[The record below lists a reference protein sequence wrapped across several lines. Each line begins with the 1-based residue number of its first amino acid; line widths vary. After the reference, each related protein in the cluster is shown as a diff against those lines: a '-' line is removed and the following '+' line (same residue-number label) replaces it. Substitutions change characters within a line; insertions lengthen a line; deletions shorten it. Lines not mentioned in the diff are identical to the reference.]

1 MSTLRELLAAVGEP
15 LITVLAAPA
24 GLDVPISG
32 LAIVD
37 PEDAPDEHRGGLVL
51 VVGARGRDA
60 VPLVRAAGAAGAA
73 AVAVKVGATDA
84 PSSPTAGRP
93 AANRAAPN
101 DAAARG
107 AAARGAAAGD
117 AAARGAAA
125 RGAAAGEL
133 ATSGDDAVGA
143 YADEREALRAAAV
156 EAGVA
161 LLAVPVDVR
170 WERLESLAAG
180 VLDASEAAGPD
191 DLFALAQTVA
201 LLTHGIVCIEDTASR
216 VLAYSRSDR
225 DEGQIDELRR
235 LSILGW
241 QGPADYLR
249 HLRQWGVFDRL
260 RTGEEVVRVD
270 EHAELGVRRRLAV
283 GIHAGPRVLGTI
295 WVQEGAQP
303 FSPRAEDVL
312 VGAARVAAGHLV
324 RRRRAAP
331 TWHRDLVEGLLD
343 GRASPDLVA
352 GTFGLDEHAPTV
364 VVGFAVR
371 AGEGV
376 TRELSVAELADVV
389 AVHAAGYRR
398 AALTAW
404 RGDTVYAVL
413 PDVAKVDPALRA
425 MCAEVVAVT
434 HRRTGVRVQAGVGGT
449 TPRGQGGP
457 APTTALPAPVP
468 SGRTGR
474 GNRAADPRW
483 GPQGLAGVPSSRAEA
498 DRVLVAM
505 PAGDDVAAF
514 DDLRAEVLLDQT
526 LAVLRER
533 PDLRDPAVDALVAY
547 DHAHGGDLADSVLA
561 WLDAHGDVRAAART
575 LTVHPNTLRYRVRR
589 AVAVA
594 GLRLGDPR
602 ARLVHHLA
610 LHAARAPDPT

>member
-1 MSTLRELLAAVGEP
+1 MSTLRHLLAAVGEP
-15 LITVLAAPA
+15 LVTVVAAPA

-37 PEDAPDEHRGGLVL
+37 PDDEPDDHSGGLVL

-60 VPLVRAAGAAGAA
+60 VPLVRAAGAAGAS
-73 AVAVKVGATDA
+73 AVAVKDA
-84 PSSPTAGRP
+84 
-93 AANRAAPN
+93 RAC
-101 DAAARG
+101 
-107 AAARGAAAGD
+107 
-117 AAARGAAA
+117 
-125 RGAAAGEL
+125 
-133 ATSGDDAVGA
+133 
-143 YADEREALRAAAV
+143 RAAAI

-161 LLAVPVDVR
+161 LLAVPADVR
-170 WERLESLAAG
+170 WERLESLAAS
-180 VLDASEAAGPD
+180 VLDAGESAGPD

-216 VLAYSRSDR
+216 VLAYSRSDG
-225 DEGQIDELRR
+225 DDGQIDELRR

-241 QGPADYLR
+241 QGPMDYLR
-249 HLRQWGVFDRL
+249 HLREWGVFDRL
-260 RTGEEVVRVD
+260 RSGEEVVRVD
-270 EHAELGVRRRLAV
+270 EHAELGVRRRLAI
-283 GIHAGPRVLGTI
+283 GIHAGPRALGTI

-303 FSPRAEDVL
+303 FSPRADDVL

-324 RRRRAAP
+324 RRRRTAP

-352 GTFGLDEHAPTV
+352 RTFGLDEHAPAV

-376 TRELSVAELADVV
+376 TRELSVADLADVV

-413 PDVAKVDPALRA
+413 PDVAEVDPALRT
-425 MCAEVVAVT
+425 MCAEVVSVT
-434 HRRTGVRVQAGVGGT
+434 RRRAGVRVQAGISAA
-449 TPRGQGGP
+449 TPQGASP
-457 APTTALPAPVP
+457 
-468 SGRTGR
+468 
-474 GNRAADPRW
+474 RAAASRQ
-483 GPQGLAGVPSSRAEA
+483 GPGRPEGLAGVAASRAEA
-498 DRVLVAM
+498 DRVLAAM
-505 PAGDDVAAF
+505 AAGADVAAF
-514 DDLRAEVLLDQT
+514 DDLRAEVLLGQT
-526 LAVLRER
+526 VAVLRER

-547 DHAHGGDLADSVLA
+547 DRTHGGDLAGSVLA
-561 WLDAHGDVRAAART
+561 WLDALGDVRAAARQ

-602 ARLVHHLA
+602 ARLVHHLHLLA
-610 LHAARAPDPT
+610 VRSDNATPQA

>member
-15 LITVLAAPA
+15 LITVMAAPA

-101 DAAARG
+101 DTAARSGAARG
-107 AAARGAAAGD
+107 AAPGD
-117 AAARGAAA
+117 AAARDAAA

-413 PDVAKVDPALRA
+413 PDVAKVDAALRA

-434 HRRTGVRVQAGVGGT
+434 HRRTGVRVQAGVG
-449 TPRGQGGP
+449 
-457 APTTALPAPVP
+457 AVAE
-468 SGRTGR
+468 
-474 GNRAADPRW
+474 
-483 GPQGLAGVPSSRAEA
+483 GLAGVPSSRAEA

-533 PDLRDPAVDALVAY
+533 PDLRDPAVDALLAY
-547 DHAHGGDLADSVLA
+547 DQAHGGDLAASVLA
-561 WLDAHGDVRAAART
+561 WLDAHGDVRAAARM

-610 LHAARAPDPT
+610 LHAAHAPDPAAPDRPR

>member
-73 AVAVKVGATDA
+73 AVAVKVGAAAA
-84 PSSPTAGRP
+84 PNSPTAGGP
-93 AANRAAPN
+93 SA
-101 DAAARG
+101 G
-107 AAARGAAAGD
+107 GD
-117 AAARGAAA
+117 AV
-125 RGAAAGEL
+125 AG
-133 ATSGDDAVGA
+133 

-413 PDVAKVDPALRA
+413 PDVAKVDAALRA

-434 HRRTGVRVQAGVGGT
+434 HRRTGVRVQAGVG
-449 TPRGQGGP
+449 
-457 APTTALPAPVP
+457 AVAE
-468 SGRTGR
+468 
-474 GNRAADPRW
+474 
-483 GPQGLAGVPSSRAEA
+483 GLAGVPSSRAEA

-547 DHAHGGDLADSVLA
+547 DHAHGGDLAGSVLA
-561 WLDAHGDVRAAART
+561 WLDAHGDVRAAARM

>member
-1 MSTLRELLAAVGEP
+1 MSTLRELLAALGEP

-24 GLDVPISG
+24 GLDVLISG

-60 VPLVRAAGAAGAA
+60 APLVRAAGAAGAA
-73 AVAVKVGATDA
+73 AVAVKVGA
-84 PSSPTAGRP
+84 AG
-93 AANRAAPN
+93 
-101 DAAARG
+101 G
-107 AAARGAAAGD
+107 V
-117 AAARGAAA
+117 
-125 RGAAAGEL
+125 
-133 ATSGDDAVGA
+133 DAVGGHA
-143 YADEREALRAAAV
+143 EEREALRAAAV

-161 LLAVPVDVR
+161 LLAVPADVR

-241 QGPADYLR
+241 QGPPDYLR
-249 HLRQWGVFDRL
+249 HLREWGVFDRL

-270 EHAELGVRRRLAV
+270 EHAELGVRRRLAI

-295 WVQEGAQP
+295 WAQEGAQP

-352 GTFGLDEHAPTV
+352 GTFGLDEHAPGV

-413 PDVAKVDPALRA
+413 PDVAKVDAALRA

-434 HRRTGVRVQAGVGGT
+434 HRRTGVRVQAGVGAVG
-449 TPRGQGGP
+449 
-457 APTTALPAPVP
+457 
-468 SGRTGR
+468 
-474 GNRAADPRW
+474 D
-483 GPQGLAGVPSSRAEA
+483 GLAGVPSSRAEA

-505 PAGDDVAAF
+505 PADADVAAF

-547 DHAHGGDLADSVLA
+547 DHAHGGELAGSVLA
-561 WLDAHGDVRAAART
+561 WLDAHGDVRAAARA

-610 LHAARAPDPT
+610 LHAARAPDPTRAAPLGASDNPAPRS

>member
-1 MSTLRELLAAVGEP
+1 M
-15 LITVLAAPA
+15 
-24 GLDVPISG
+24 
-32 LAIVD
+32 
-37 PEDAPDEHRGGLVL
+37 
-51 VVGARGRDA
+51 
-60 VPLVRAAGAAGAA
+60 
-73 AVAVKVGATDA
+73 
-84 PSSPTAGRP
+84 
-93 AANRAAPN
+93 
-101 DAAARG
+101 
-107 AAARGAAAGD
+107 
-117 AAARGAAA
+117 
-125 RGAAAGEL
+125 
-133 ATSGDDAVGA
+133 
-143 YADEREALRAAAV
+143 
-156 EAGVA
+156 
-161 LLAVPVDVR
+161 R

-216 VLAYSRSDR
+216 VLAYSRSDG
-225 DEGQIDELRR
+225 DDGQIDELRR

-270 EHAELGVRRRLAV
+270 EHADLGVRRRLAV

-413 PDVAKVDPALRA
+413 PDVAKVDAALRA

-434 HRRTGVRVQAGVGGT
+434 HRRTGVRVQAGVG
-449 TPRGQGGP
+449 
-457 APTTALPAPVP
+457 AVAE
-468 SGRTGR
+468 
-474 GNRAADPRW
+474 
-483 GPQGLAGVPSSRAEA
+483 GLAGVPSSRAEA

-505 PAGDDVAAF
+505 PADDDVAAF

-547 DHAHGGDLADSVLA
+547 DHAHGGDLAGLGAGLA
-561 WLDAHGDVRAAART
+561 RRPRRRPRRRPHAHRAPQHAALPRAAGRRGGRAAARR
-575 LTVHPNTLRYRVRR
+575 P
-589 AVAVA
+589 
-594 GLRLGDPR
+594 PR
-602 ARLVHHLA
+602 T
-610 LHAARAPDPT
+610 ARAPPRPARRPRPRPDRAALLGASDNSAPAS

>member
-15 LITVLAAPA
+15 LVTVVAAPA

-32 LAIVD
+32 VAIVD
-37 PEDAPDEHRGGLVL
+37 PDDEPDEHRGSLVL

-73 AVAVKVGATDA
+73 AVAVKLG
-84 PSSPTAGRP
+84 TAGAPDGVVEVGSASRP
-93 AANRAAPN
+93 GRADEDGAPERSGRAVEVSAADDSA
-101 DAAARG
+101 G
-107 AAARGAAAGD
+107 AAADPGHVD
-117 AAARGAAA
+117 ARA
-125 RGAAAGEL
+125 
-133 ATSGDDAVGA
+133 
-143 YADEREALRAAAV
+143 ALRAAAV
-156 EAGVA
+156 ATGTA
-161 LLAVPVDVR
+161 LLAVPPDVR

-180 VLDASEAAGPD
+180 VLDAGESTGPD

-216 VLAYSRSDR
+216 VLAYSRSDS
-225 DEGQIDELRR
+225 DAAQVDELRR

-249 HLRQWGVFDRL
+249 LLREWGVFDRL
-260 RTGEEVVRVD
+260 RAGEEVVRVD
-270 EHAELGVRRRLAV
+270 EHAELGVRRRLAI
-283 GIHAGPRVLGTI
+283 GIHAGPRALGTI
-295 WVQEGAQP
+295 GVQEGAQP
-303 FSPRAEDVL
+303 VSPRAEDVL
-312 VGAARVAAGHLV
+312 DGAARVAAGHLV
-324 RRRRAAP
+324 RRRRTAP

-352 GTFGLDEHAPTV
+352 GTFGLDEDAPTV

-413 PDVAKVDPALRA
+413 PDVAKVDAALRA

-434 HRRTGVRVQAGVGGT
+434 HRRTGVRVQAGVG
-449 TPRGQGGP
+449 
-457 APTTALPAPVP
+457 AV
-468 SGRTGR
+468 
-474 GNRAADPRW
+474 AD
-483 GPQGLAGVPSSRAEA
+483 GLAGVPSSRAEA

-505 PAGDDVAAF
+505 PADADVAAF

-547 DHAHGGDLADSVLA
+547 DHAHGGELAGSVLA
-561 WLDAHGDVRAAART
+561 WLDAHGDVRAAARA

>member
-1 MSTLRELLAAVGEP
+1 MSTLRHLLAAVGEP
-15 LITVLAAPA
+15 LVTVVAAPA

-37 PEDAPDEHRGGLVL
+37 PDDEPDEHSGGLVL
-51 VVGARGRDA
+51 IVGARGRGA

-73 AVAVKVGATDA
+73 AVAVKDADACRATA
-84 PSSPTAGRP
+84 I
-93 AANRAAPN
+93 
-101 DAAARG
+101 
-107 AAARGAAAGD
+107 
-117 AAARGAAA
+117 
-125 RGAAAGEL
+125 
-133 ATSGDDAVGA
+133 
-143 YADEREALRAAAV
+143 

-161 LLAVPVDVR
+161 LLAVPPDVR

-180 VLDASEAAGPD
+180 VLDAAESQGPD

-216 VLAYSRSDR
+216 VLAYSRSDG
-225 DEGQIDELRR
+225 DDGQIDELRR

-249 HLRQWGVFDRL
+249 HLREWGVFDRL
-260 RTGEEVVRVD
+260 RAGEEVVRVD
-270 EHAELGVRRRLAV
+270 EHAELGIRRRLAI
-283 GIHAGPRVLGTI
+283 GIHAGPRALGTI
-295 WVQEGAQP
+295 WVQEGAKP

-324 RRRRAAP
+324 RRRRTAP

-343 GRASPDLVA
+343 GRAAPDLVA
-352 GTFGLDEHAPTV
+352 GTFGLDEHAPAV

-413 PDVAKVDPALRA
+413 PDVAEVDAVLRA
-425 MCAEVVAVT
+425 MCAEVVAIT
-434 HRRTGVRVQAGVGGT
+434 RRRTGVRVQAGIGAATLDPPSSTAPTRAT
-449 TPRGQGGP
+449 TPAQAVPAGPGGVVRGKEGYS
-457 APTTALPAPVP
+457 TTF
-468 SGRTGR
+468 
-474 GNRAADPRW
+474 RARA
-483 GPQGLAGVPSSRAEA
+483 GGLAGVAVSRAEA
-498 DRVLVAM
+498 DRVLAAM
-505 PAGDDVAAF
+505 PGDADVAAF
-514 DDLRAEVLLDQT
+514 DDLRAEVLLGQT
-526 LAVLRER
+526 LSVLRER

-547 DHAHGGDLADSVLA
+547 DRAHGGDLAGSVLA
-561 WLDAHGDVRAAART
+561 WLDALGDVGEAART

-602 ARLVHHLA
+602 ARLVHHLHLLA
-610 LHAARAPDPT
+610 VRSDNTIPSA

>member
-1 MSTLRELLAAVGEP
+1 MSTLRELLAALGEP

-73 AVAVKVGATDA
+73 AVAVKVGAA
-84 PSSPTAGRP
+84 
-93 AANRAAPN
+93 AAPN
-101 DAAARG
+101 SPTDGGPSAG
-107 AAARGAAAGD
+107 GD
-117 AAARGAAA
+117 AVA
-125 RGAAAGEL
+125 
-133 ATSGDDAVGA
+133 A

-270 EHAELGVRRRLAV
+270 EHADLGVRRRLAV

-303 FSPRAEDVL
+303 FSPRAVDVL

-413 PDVAKVDPALRA
+413 PDVAKVDAALRA

-434 HRRTGVRVQAGVGGT
+434 HRRTGVRVQAGVG
-449 TPRGQGGP
+449 
-457 APTTALPAPVP
+457 AVAE
-468 SGRTGR
+468 
-474 GNRAADPRW
+474 
-483 GPQGLAGVPSSRAEA
+483 GLAGVPSSRAEA

-561 WLDAHGDVRAAART
+561 WHDAHGDVRAAARM

>member
-101 DAAARG
+101 DTAARSG
-107 AAARGAAAGD
+107 AARGAAAGD
-117 AAARGAAA
+117 AAARDAAA

-324 RRRRAAP
+324 RRRRTAP

-352 GTFGLDEHAPTV
+352 GTFGLDEHAPAI

-371 AGEGV
+371 ADPDVTGV
-376 TRELSVAELADVV
+376 TRELSVAELADLV

-404 RGDTVYAVL
+404 RGDTVYALL
-413 PDVAKVDPALRA
+413 PDTRRVDAAMRA
-425 MCAEVVAVT
+425 MCAEVVAAT
-434 HRRTGVRVQAGVGGT
+434 RRRTGVRVQAGIGAVA
-449 TPRGQGGP
+449 R
-457 APTTALPAPVP
+457 
-468 SGRTGR
+468 
-474 GNRAADPRW
+474 D
-483 GPQGLAGVPSSRAEA
+483 LAGAQASRAEA

>member
-73 AVAVKVGATDA
+73 AVAVKVGAAVA
-84 PSSPTAGRP
+84 PNSPTDGGPSAG
-93 AANRAAPN
+93 
-101 DAAARG
+101 
-107 AAARGAAAGD
+107 GD
-117 AAARGAAA
+117 AVA
-125 RGAAAGEL
+125 
-133 ATSGDDAVGA
+133 A

-270 EHAELGVRRRLAV
+270 EHADLGVRRRLAV

-413 PDVAKVDPALRA
+413 PDVAKVDAALRA

-434 HRRTGVRVQAGVGGT
+434 HRRTGVRVQAGVG
-449 TPRGQGGP
+449 
-457 APTTALPAPVP
+457 AVAE
-468 SGRTGR
+468 
-474 GNRAADPRW
+474 
-483 GPQGLAGVPSSRAEA
+483 GLAGVPSSRAEA

-561 WLDAHGDVRAAART
+561 WLDAHGDVRAAARM